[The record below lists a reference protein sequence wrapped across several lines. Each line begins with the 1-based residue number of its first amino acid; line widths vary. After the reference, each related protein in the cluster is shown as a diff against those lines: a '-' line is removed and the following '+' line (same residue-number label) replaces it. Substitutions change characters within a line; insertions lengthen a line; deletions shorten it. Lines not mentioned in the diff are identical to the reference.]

1 MEKEDFIKII
11 LESSKGIEKA
21 EPPPF
26 LFEKI
31 RSRINSEAK
40 ISSNNW
46 VFAAAAS
53 VLLVLNVFCMSTKSS
68 GDGQVQPVS
77 DDEGYELVQQ
87 VTYNY

>member
-1 MEKEDFIKII
+1 MEKEDFIKGI

-31 RSRINSEAK
+31 RSRINSDTK

-53 VLLVLNVFCMSTKSS
+53 VLLILNIFCMSINST
-68 GDGQVQPVS
+68 GDEQVQAVN
-77 DDEGYELVQQ
+77 DDEGYELVHQI
-87 VTYNY
+87 TYNY